1 MSSDD
6 LLLIREDK
14 NRRLTQDKGSNI
26 LPALKSARIDFLSGV
41 SSLVARISLRKDGER
56 SEERGKKI
64 SQRWHETR
72 AALPDAKVQG
82 EYKTSVT
89 HSMQLFLSLSLSLSP
104 AAAAVAP
111 ATSHQQIRES
121 QLTLA
126 YSLCRTQSRWSV
138 VPRKSNKQKACSSCL
153 ASTEE
158 GEQRLLHLP
167 PERLPSF
174 GHKSRGTPVSLL
186 TCPASRASL
195 VTRCPRA
202 IAQQHFA
209 VLQIPTSVISV
220 RERRVSLQET
230 RGVGAEATYVADTGC
245 GIRW

>member
-89 HSMQLFLSLSLSLSP
+89 HSMQLFLSPSLLLLPPSLQP
-104 AAAAVAP
+104 P
-111 ATSHQQIRES
+111 ATSR
-121 QLTLA
+121 
-126 YSLCRTQSRWSV
+126 
-138 VPRKSNKQKACSSCL
+138 
-153 ASTEE
+153 
-158 GEQRLLHLP
+158 
-167 PERLPSF
+167 
-174 GHKSRGTPVSLL
+174 
-186 TCPASRASL
+186 
-195 VTRCPRA
+195 
-202 IAQQHFA
+202 
-209 VLQIPTSVISV
+209 
-220 RERRVSLQET
+220 
-230 RGVGAEATYVADTGC
+230 
-245 GIRW
+245 